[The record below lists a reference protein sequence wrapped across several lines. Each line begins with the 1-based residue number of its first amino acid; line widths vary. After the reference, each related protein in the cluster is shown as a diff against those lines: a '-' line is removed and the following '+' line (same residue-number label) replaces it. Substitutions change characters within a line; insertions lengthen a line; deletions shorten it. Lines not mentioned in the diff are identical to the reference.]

1 MDIMRQLFRS
11 LRSGFCSLLLVTTM
25 TIPVLA
31 QTSGIPEE
39 LLRNS
44 RRQQG
49 DSLIFC
55 NDANSRLRDFDR
67 DIAQAIGDALF
78 LKVGFKEGFGGFPLS
93 GDGFLQEL
101 QIAMTNDCDVMMGL
115 SVQEESAFPEWA
127 AMTRPYVS
135 LPYVLAVNNTEWK
148 SLSDIPYDRMLG
160 TAMQSMG
167 EMVYITWSLQQ
178 PENKRWVRLPYADMD
193 LMVKRLNDERLGGIL
208 LWQPT
213 YAQLKKNNPE
223 AKDMRVVDLSPVP
236 NTYTKVGA
244 LVSARDSFLR
254 TEIDQAIDALV
265 ADGTIAKIMEKYD
278 YEGVA
283 GDSQ

>member
-1 MDIMRQLFRS
+1 MRQLIKS
-11 LRSGFCSLLLVTTM
+11 LRSSICSLMLVTTM

-39 LLRNS
+39 LLNNS
-44 RRQQG
+44 RRQKG
-49 DSLIFC
+49 DSLVFC

-67 DIAQAIGDALF
+67 DVAQAIADALF
-78 LKVGFKEGFGGFPLS
+78 LKADFKEGFGGFPLS

-115 SVQEESAFPEWA
+115 SVQEESAFPDWA

-135 LPYVLAVNNTEWK
+135 LPYVMAVNNKEWK
-148 SLSDIPYDRMLG
+148 SLSDIPFDRMLG

-167 EMVYITWSLQQ
+167 EMVYITWAQQQ
-178 PENKRWVRLPYADMD
+178 PEAKRWVRLPYADMD
-193 LMVKRLNDERLGGIL
+193 LMVKRLNDERLAGIL

-223 AKDMRVVDLSPVP
+223 AKELHPVDLKPLP
-236 NTYTKVGA
+236 ITHTKVGA
-244 LVSARDSFLR
+244 LVDARDSFLR
-254 TEIDQAIDALV
+254 TEIDQAIDALA
-265 ADGTIAKIMEKYD
+265 ADGTIAKIMEKYG

-283 GDSQ
+283 GDSH